1 MAEINAGV
9 NKQEIKNPA
18 TLSNCYQQLR
28 HSSEAS
34 FNQVLRGVSTTSK
47 TKTIGCNSYDMNSIS
62 FLNICKS
69 IALKK
74 DKKMLS
80 VFMEM
85 VFWLTIACVDV
96 ALLVVHHG

>member
-1 MAEINAGV
+1 MVKINASV
-9 NKQEIKNPA
+9 NKQPIKNPVIN
-18 TLSNCYQQLR
+18 TDCCKQSEIN
-28 HSSEAS
+28 EAS
-34 FNQVLRGVSTTSK
+34 FNQVLHGVFPTSK

-96 ALLVVHHG
+96 ALLVVHHA

>member
-1 MAEINAGV
+1 MVKINASV
-9 NKQEIKNPA
+9 NKQPIKNPV
-18 TLSNCYQQLR
+18 TSSNCYEQL
-28 HSSEAS
+28 EI
-34 FNQVLRGVSTTSK
+34 NEVLLNNALNGVSAPDKANK
-47 TKTIGCNSYDMNSIS
+47 TGCNSYDMNSIS

-96 ALLVVHHG
+96 ALLVVHHA

>member
-1 MAEINAGV
+1 MAEINAGI

-62 FLNICKS
+62 FSIICKALLS
-69 IALKK
+69 PTGKKLLLKPLGEVIAWFA
-74 DKKMLS
+74 
-80 VFMEM
+80 VFM
-85 VFWLTIACVDV
+85 
-96 ALLVVHHG
+96 LLSWGIK